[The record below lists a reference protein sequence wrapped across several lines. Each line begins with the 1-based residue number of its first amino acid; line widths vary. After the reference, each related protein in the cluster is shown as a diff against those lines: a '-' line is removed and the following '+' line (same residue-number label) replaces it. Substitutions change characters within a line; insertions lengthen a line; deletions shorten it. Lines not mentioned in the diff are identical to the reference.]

1 MTKSKAIRQV
11 CTVSLTSALC
21 LAVSVAPDSP
31 MIENAYANNTYS
43 NLVNAQNK
51 KAASAQREAELR
63 AQLAGVR
70 EDLADKIVELDELT
84 NTKIPAAQTA
94 VEQAN
99 SEAAS
104 AQSEAEAAS
113 ARLEAAQKDKENLE
127 AQIEQ
132 TGKDYDDAHAAVAQM
147 AREDMQGSDAS
158 TVMSVVTGSTSTQE
172 FINSMQS
179 RDALSRTESNAA
191 TDAANTLSTSMNRSE
206 RLDAIEKQIANLKT
220 VAETKAVEA
229 QQAAASAQSQRDAL
243 DQLRAEGESRRAELE
258 SQQSELTGSV
268 AQQAAQTVLLQ
279 SQVDSYNRQ
288 YTAEQAAAANQANS
302 GTQGQTEPSDNTN
315 NNSGNNSNSNN
326 SNSNNSNSNNS
337 NSNNSN
343 SNNSNSNNSNSNNSN
358 SNNSNSNNSN
368 SNNSNSNNSNSNNS
382 NSNNSNSNNS
392 NSNNSNSNNSNS
404 NNSGD
409 NGNSG
414 NNTNNS
420 GGTTGGQGTSNGD
433 YGNAYV
439 AGQCTWWAYN
449 RRQQMGIGTPSYL
462 GNGGQWY
469 ATAPSYGLR
478 VDHSPQVGAAISFL
492 PGQAGADGF
501 YGHVGVVEA
510 VYGDTITISEMNA
523 AGGPYVVSYR
533 TLSDASQ
540 YWYVH

>member
-31 MIENAYANNTYS
+31 MIENAYANDTYS
-43 NLVNAQNK
+43 NLMNAQNK

-147 AREDMQGSDAS
+147 AREDMQGSEAS

-206 RLDAIEKQIANLKT
+206 RLEAIEKQIANLKT

-268 AQQAAQTVLLQ
+268 AQQTAQTVLLQ

-326 SNSNNSNSNNS
+326 SNSNNSNNNNSNNNNSNNNNS

-343 SNNSNSNNSNSNNSN
+343 SNNSNSNNSNN
-358 SNNSNSNNSN
+358 
-368 SNNSNSNNSNSNNS
+368 
-382 NSNNSNSNNS
+382 
-392 NSNNSNSNNSNS
+392 NNSNS

>member
-343 SNNSNSNNSNSNNSN
+343 SNNS
-358 SNNSNSNNSN
+358 
-368 SNNSNSNNSNSNNS
+368 
-382 NSNNSNSNNS
+382 
-392 NSNNSNSNNSNS
+392 
-404 NNSGD
+404 GD

-533 TLSDASQ
+533 TLSGASQ

>member
-1 MTKSKAIRQV
+1 MMTKGKAIRQV
-11 CTVSLTSALC
+11 SAVCLTSVLC
-21 LAVSVAPDSP
+21 LAVSIAPDSP
-31 MIENAYANNTYS
+31 MAESAYANDTYS

-63 AQLAGVR
+63 AQLSGVR
-70 EDLADKIVELDELT
+70 ADLADKIVELDELT
-84 NTKIPAAQTA
+84 NTKIPAAQAA

-206 RLDAIEKQIANLKT
+206 RLEAIEKQIANLKT
-220 VAETKAVEA
+220 VAETKAAAA
-229 QQAAASAQSQRDAL
+229 QQAAASAQSHRDAL
-243 DQLRAEGESRRAELE
+243 DQLRAEGETRRAELE
-258 SQQSELTGSV
+258 SQQSELSGSV

-279 SQVDSYNRQ
+279 SQVDSFNRQ
-288 YTAEQAAAANQANS
+288 YAAEQAAAANQTNS
-302 GTQGQTEPSDNTN
+302 GTQGQTEPNNNTN
-315 NNSGNNSNSNN
+315 NNSGNNSNNN
-326 SNSNNSNSNNS
+326 
-337 NSNNSN
+337 
-343 SNNSNSNNSNSNNSN
+343 
-358 SNNSNSNNSN
+358 
-368 SNNSNSNNSNSNNS
+368 
-382 NSNNSNSNNS
+382 
-392 NSNNSNSNNSNS
+392 
-404 NNSGD
+404 
-409 NGNSG
+409 NSG
-414 NNTNNS
+414 NNNSGNNDSGNNNNSGNNS

-439 AGQCTWWAYN
+439 PGQCTWWAYN

-523 AGGPYVVSYR
+523 DGGPYVVSYR
-533 TLSDASQ
+533 TLSGASQ